1 MHSLKIFGGTKKKKE
16 KKKKVL
22 YWWNVPC
29 DSCDQLFKKQKKKS
43 VDFVIKE
50 EIREKIRIVWG
61 GGFRGLKGNKE
72 KIEGQMEFYRTP
84 QPHVGHLRFRPEL
97 MLDSKLCNFCTT
109 TFLFASFR
117 SRYLAKAHAY
127 WVALNISQIS

>member
-61 GGFRGLKGNKE
+61 GFE
-72 KIEGQMEFYRTP
+72 
-84 QPHVGHLRFRPEL
+84 
-97 MLDSKLCNFCTT
+97 DSKVIK
-109 TFLFASFR
+109 R
-117 SRYLAKAHAY
+117 R
-127 WVALNISQIS
+127 